1 MFKTVNMHF
10 YYTVPP
16 NLHPVVQ
23 VVTSMMSNFFIVL
36 PVSIG
41 LFFWDNA
48 KQLIEKKQYPE
59 PKVILVTGAS
69 SGIGAAF
76 AKEYAKTGITLGL
89 LSRNRE
95 RLQEVAEECEF
106 KGAICYIIAADIKD
120 YDTLKEVLEDFD
132 NQHPIDLLFANAGIS
147 GIEDDYI
154 WTETWRKVID
164 INLSGAIATV
174 MPIYERMKCRK
185 SGQICINSSVF
196 SYFSPPLAIWYG
208 ATKSALNKFAHDL
221 YYVASK
227 YNVRVN
233 LLLSGNIS
241 INMTGN
247 NPSSVPPAYLAKIL
261 KKQLEDNVFCIAY
274 PFYQNLYY
282 YILSTLPKRVA
293 LLVSSTLPDMIM
305 KST

>member
-1 MFKTVNMHF
+1 MFKTFNMHF

-23 VVTSMMSNFFIVL
+23 VVTSMMINFFIVL

-59 PKVILVTGAS
+59 PKVILITGAS

-76 AKEYAKTGITLGL
+76 AKEYAKSGITLGL

-95 RLQEVAEECEF
+95 VAEECEF
-106 KGAICYIIAADIKD
+106 KGAKCYIIAADIKD

-147 GIEDDYI
+147 GIEGDYV

-164 INLSGAIATV
+164 INLSGTIATV
-174 MPIYERMKCRK
+174 MPIYERMKRRK
-185 SGQICINSSVF
+185 SGQICT
-196 SYFSPPLAIWYG
+196 IWYG
-208 ATKSALNKFAHDL
+208 ATKSALNKFTHDL

-233 LLLSGNIS
+233 LLVPGSISTNMIGND
-241 INMTGN
+241 
-247 NPSSVPPAYLAKIL
+247 PSSIPPTYLAKIL
-261 KKQLEDNVFCIAY
+261 KKQLEDNFPVH
-274 PFYQNLYY
+274 
-282 YILSTLPKRVA
+282 LPR
-293 LLVSSTLPDMIM
+293 
-305 KST
+305 

>member
-23 VVTSMMSNFFIVL
+23 VVMSMMINFFIVK

-59 PKVILVTGAS
+59 LKVILITGAS

-76 AKEYAKTGITLGL
+76 AKEYAKSGITLGL

-106 KGAICYIIAADIKD
+106 KGAKCYIIAADIKD
-120 YDTLKEVLEDFD
+120 YDMLKEVLEDFD

-147 GIEDDYI
+147 GIEGDYV
-154 WTETWRKVID
+154 WTEMWRKVID
-164 INLSGAIATV
+164 INL
-174 MPIYERMKCRK
+174 
-185 SGQICINSSVF
+185 INSSIF

-208 ATKSALNKFAHDL
+208 ATKSALNKFTHDL

-233 LLLSGNIS
+233 LLV
-241 INMTGN
+241 
-247 NPSSVPPAYLAKIL
+247 PSSISTNMIGNDYSSIPPAYLAKIL

-282 YILSTLPKRVA
+282 YILSTLPKRVS
-293 LLVSSTLPDMIM
+293 LLVSSTFAKMIM
-305 KST
+305 KSHDLN